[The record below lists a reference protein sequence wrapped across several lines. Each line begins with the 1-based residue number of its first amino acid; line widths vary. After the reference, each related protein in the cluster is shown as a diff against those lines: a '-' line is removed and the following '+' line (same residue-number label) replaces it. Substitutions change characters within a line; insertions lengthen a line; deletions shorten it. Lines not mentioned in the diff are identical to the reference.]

1 MNEIAAEHHSQ
12 FTRLYDAYITII
24 NDAHTQI
31 YIYVI
36 YQVEVVKTGYKPA
49 NITGKQNV
57 VIINSCSNPP
67 QSKSETQ

>member
-12 FTRLYDAYITII
+12 FTGLYDAYIIII

-57 VIINSCSNPP
+57 VIINSCSKPP
-67 QSKSETQ
+67 QSNSETQ

>member
-12 FTRLYDAYITII
+12 FTGHYDAYIIII
-24 NDAHTQI
+24 NDAHTD
-31 YIYVI
+31 IYVI

-49 NITGKQNV
+49 NITGEQNV
-57 VIINSCSNPP
+57 VIINSCSKLP